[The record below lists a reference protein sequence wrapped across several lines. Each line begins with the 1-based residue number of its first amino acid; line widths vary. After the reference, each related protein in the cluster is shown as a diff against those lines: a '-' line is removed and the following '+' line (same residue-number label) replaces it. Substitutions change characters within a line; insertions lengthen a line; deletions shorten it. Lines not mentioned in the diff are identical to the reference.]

1 MNTSN
6 LIVLAVLF
14 SGALLLLQ
22 RTERRRWWV
31 TALVLILPVGY
42 LIYRWAIYRGQMAE
56 TLVAL
61 GVAVGF
67 NVLFWLLYGRTH
79 PPRSSDEITVIGMED
94 E

>member
-1 MNTSN
+1 VNTSN

-14 SGALLLLQ
+14 SIALLLLQ

-31 TALVLILPVGY
+31 TALVLIVPVGW
-42 LIYRWAIYRGQMAE
+42 LVYRWAIFRGQVSE
-56 TLVAL
+56 TLAAL
-61 GVAVGF
+61 GIAVGF
-67 NVLFWLLYGRTH
+67 NALFWLVYGRTH